1 MYDYS
6 LIPEHM
12 RHGMKLYLEM
22 GIMPGGFLTAVLHNN
37 LIDAFRYA
45 DDVNIEAMRNWA
57 QFIYWEI
64 PSQAWGSPEKVQKW
78 CMERR
83 KEIIEVTQ

>member
-12 RHGMKLYLEM
+12 RHGMKLYLDA

-45 DDVNIEAMRNWA
+45 DDINMAALRDWA

-64 PSQAWGSPEKVQKW
+64 PSQAWGSPEKVEKW
-78 CMERR
+78 CETRR
-83 KEIIEVTQ
+83 KEIIKECE